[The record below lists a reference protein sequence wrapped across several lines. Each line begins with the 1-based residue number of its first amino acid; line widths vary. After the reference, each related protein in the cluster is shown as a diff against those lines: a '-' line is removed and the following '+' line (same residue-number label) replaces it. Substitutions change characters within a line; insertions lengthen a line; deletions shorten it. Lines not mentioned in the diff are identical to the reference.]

1 MRQKST
7 AQLPLAVPASN
18 HPRAQLLERVSRI
31 LDENP
36 TLEDIVWQY
45 LTRGLRDSGA
55 HGLTAEQIIRL
66 TFLKHHEHL
75 TYDELSFHLHE
86 TPIYQSFCR
95 IGIGGRI
102 PSRSTVA
109 SVVKAVGWDVW
120 EALNVHIGLYAAA
133 MGVEKGREVR
143 VDCTVVESDI
153 HKPSD
158 SSLLYDCIRVITRIL
173 KGIGF
178 SGLHDRTRSGKRRML
193 EIMNSRGWKQRRGR
207 YQVLMRF
214 TREVVGYAAAALD
227 EIDRGELE
235 CDPITVRQLKE
246 LVRLSHMILQQTE
259 RRVILGETVPAS
271 EKIVSIFEPHTDIIV
286 KDRRETHYG
295 HKICLTAGK
304 SNMVLDCRVL
314 DGNPADS
321 TLAVEM
327 IERQESIYGRAPL
340 KAAFDGGF
348 ASRENLE
355 DIRKLG
361 VSDVCFSKKRGMKV
375 EDMCRSKWV
384 YRKLWRFRAGV
395 ESVISW
401 LKRCFGLGRCMWRSS
416 ESFKSYVH
424 SSIFAAN
431 LVTLAALIT

>member
-384 YRKLWRFRAGV
+384 YRTLWRFRAGV